1 MVQDNLNR
9 IEKNK
14 AIDIS
19 DLIAS
24 RQQISNHEKYPFL
37 RELSSGSNNGGS
49 QPHVQGPS
57 MATHVVLPTYHN
69 IPAQLT

>member
-9 IEKNK
+9 IEKSK

-19 DLIAS
+19 DQIAS
-24 RQQISNHEKYPFL
+24 QQPWKIGNPIL
-37 RELSSGSNNGGS
+37 RELSSGSDNSGS

-57 MATHVVLPTYHN
+57 MATHVILPTYHN
-69 IPAQLT
+69 IPTQLT